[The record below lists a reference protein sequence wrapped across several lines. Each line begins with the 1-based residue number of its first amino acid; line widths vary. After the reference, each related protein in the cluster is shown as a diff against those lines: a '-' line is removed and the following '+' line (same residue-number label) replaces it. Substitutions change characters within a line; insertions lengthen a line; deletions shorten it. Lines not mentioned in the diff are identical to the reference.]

1 MVKLLT
7 TERIKMAIKA
17 RSLENFQVEIN
28 VNDGEHSLRADEPIS
43 VGGDNTGPSPYDM
56 LLSSLAACKIITV
69 QMYARR
75 KEWPLDGIELEMSTK
90 RVHAKDCEDSISD
103 PNARIDVID
112 TEIRFLGDL
121 DGEQID
127 RLREISE
134 RCPVHRTLTSETIIH
149 TKLLN

>member
-1 MVKLLT
+1 
-7 TERIKMAIKA
+7 MAIHA

-28 VNDGEHSLRADEPIS
+28 VNDNEHQLRADEPIS

-56 LLSSLAACKIITV
+56 LLGSLAACKIVTT

-75 KEWPLDGIELEMSTK
+75 KDWALDGVELHMSTK
-90 RVHAKDCEDSISD
+90 KIHAKDCEDAVSS
-103 PNARIDVID
+103 PNAKIDVID

-121 DGEQID
+121 SDEQTE
-127 RLREISE
+127 RLQEISE
-134 RCPVHRTLTSETIIH
+134 RCPVHRTLKSETLIQ